1 MTENTVIDVI
11 KVASMQLVALG
22 IALSDVKEVLSI
34 ISILIAIFYAIW
46 KWASDVKAK
55 TKKK

>member
-46 KWASDVKAK
+46 KWTSDIKAK